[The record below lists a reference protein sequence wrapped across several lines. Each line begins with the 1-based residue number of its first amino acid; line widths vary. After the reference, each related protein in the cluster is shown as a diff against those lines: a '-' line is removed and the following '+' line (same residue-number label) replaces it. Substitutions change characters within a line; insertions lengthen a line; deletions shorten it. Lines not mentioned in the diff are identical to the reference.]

1 MVLNDQT
8 LQGIIERNSDQD
20 SGLNYHKSSWDK
32 YNVDAE
38 PTFLHPDNY
47 INIDQQITPDI
58 QDQLNI
64 DFYKDKINQ
73 SKDYYS
79 HK

>member
-1 MVLNDQT
+1 M
-8 LQGIIERNSDQD
+8 
-20 SGLNYHKSSWDK
+20 
-32 YNVDAE
+32 DAE
-38 PTFLHPDNY
+38 PNFVHPDNY

-79 HK
+79 HKQQSVSPPPGYPKKV